1 MLSLTC
7 LRDMSNWSFFLTT
20 SPSASS
26 SCCFR
31 SSTRAWASLHSFL
44 FLEQRI
50 SRDLNSFLPF
60 STPIL
65 QIIHKWNISKHL
77 CAIKLVISKFKCDAL
92 DKNMNNQFLK
102 QMIKISSNFFLS
114 LNTTESI
121 HKNNFKRKFVSLKL
135 IKSGL
140 LLIMEIFLHLLKLP
154 LPLIVLFLLLFLI
167 L

>member
-7 LRDMSNWSFFLTT
+7 LRDLSNWSFFLTT

-31 SSTRAWASLHSFL
+31 SSTRAWASVHSFL

-92 DKNMNNQFLK
+92 DKNMNNQFLR
-102 QMIKISSNFFLS
+102 QMIKISSNFFS
-114 LNTTESI
+114 FPYHYSQSI
-121 HKNNFKRKFVSLKL
+121 K
-135 IKSGL
+135 
-140 LLIMEIFLHLLKLP
+140 IM
-154 LPLIVLFLLLFLI
+154 
-167 L
+167 

>member
-1 MLSLTC
+1 
-7 LRDMSNWSFFLTT
+7 MSNWSFFLTT

-65 QIIHKWNISKHL
+65 QIIHKWNISKHF
-77 CAIKLVISKFKCDAL
+77 CAMKLVISKFKCDAL
-92 DKNMNNQFLK
+92 DKNMNNQFLR
-102 QMIKISSNFFLS
+102 QMIKISSNFFFLS

-121 HKNNFKRKFVSLKL
+121 HKNNVKKVC
-135 IKSGL
+135 KS
-140 LLIMEIFLHLLKLP
+140 
-154 LPLIVLFLLLFLI
+154 
-167 L
+167 

>member
-1 MLSLTC
+1 MLDLKFSLLIWKLWLEDTLMLSLTC
-7 LRDMSNWSFFLTT
+7 LRDLSNWSFFLTT

-65 QIIHKWNISKHL
+65 QIIINGT
-77 CAIKLVISKFKCDAL
+77 CAIKQVISKSKCDAL
-92 DKNMNNQFLK
+92 DKNMNNQFLR
-102 QMIKISSNFFLS
+102 QMIKISSNFFFLS
-114 LNTTESI
+114 LITTV
-121 HKNNFKRKFVSLKL
+121 N
-135 IKSGL
+135 
-140 LLIMEIFLHLLKLP
+140 P
-154 LPLIVLFLLLFLI
+154 
-167 L
+167 